1 MVIFRRILL
10 ILGGLALVALATLV
24 FICNINQG
32 VASFWLQK
40 FQLVFLSGDYF
51 WPVTGVA
58 VILLL
63 LGIIGLFAAFLR
75 KSGAQMIKV
84 ATNEGISVNISST
97 AVESV
102 VKKAAMDNPEV
113 KDVKTRIYNS
123 SEGVIINLYLTLPQE
138 GNFPQITAAVH
149 QSVEQTLKAMTGISV
164 SDIKIVIANVAN
176 KLDKR

>member
-32 VASFWLQK
+32 VASFWLGK

-51 WPVTGVA
+51 WPVIGVV
-58 VILLL
+58 VILLV

-75 KSGAQMIKV
+75 KSGSPMIKV

-97 AVESV
+97 AVDSV
-102 VKKAAMDNPEV
+102 VKKAAMD
-113 KDVKTRIYNS
+113 
-123 SEGVIINLYLTLPQE
+123 
-138 GNFPQITAAVH
+138 
-149 QSVEQTLKAMTGISV
+149 
-164 SDIKIVIANVAN
+164 
-176 KLDKR
+176 